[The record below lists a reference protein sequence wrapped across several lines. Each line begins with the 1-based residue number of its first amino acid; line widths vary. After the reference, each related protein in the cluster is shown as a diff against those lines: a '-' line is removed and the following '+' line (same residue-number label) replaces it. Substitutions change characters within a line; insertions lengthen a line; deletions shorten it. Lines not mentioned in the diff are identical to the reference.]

1 MWPYTECEWNFITRT
16 KKKQNKSEELKVIA
30 LASILP
36 SIILISIL
44 YIILS

>member
-1 MWPYTECEWNFITRT
+1 MWPYTECEWNFITRK
-16 KKKQNKSEELKVIA
+16 KKKQNRSEDLKVLG

-44 YIILS
+44 YILFS